1 MEQKEYKKYKQNR
14 LQFFSRIKLKNI
26 FPGEWDSVY
35 TGSGIEFA
43 DIKPYEPGDDLGD
56 LDLAELVQSGEEE
69 MIQRAT
75 GRRMNIYIWLD
86 LSGSMV
92 RKEKEY
98 FSSKADTRDTVMG
111 LVAYSANKVYSPIG
125 YASIKRK

>member
-1 MEQKEYKKYKQNR
+1 MGQCIY
-14 LQFFSRIKLKNI
+14 
-26 FPGEWDSVY
+26 
-35 TGSGIEFA
+35 GIGDRVCGYQA
-43 DIKPYEPGDDLGD
+43 YEPGDDLGD

-86 LSGSMV
+86 LSGSMI

-98 FSSKADTRDTVMG
+98 FSLKADTRDTVMG
-111 LVAYSANKVYSPIG
+111 LVAYSANRSTVP
-125 YASIKRK
+125 